1 MHRHAISRLIASALA
16 IALLASTPTL
26 AASPSDADLA
36 EARALSQELVQKL
49 GAALKAQLAAGG
61 PESAVGVC
69 RDLAPSIAGEL
80 SRRSGAR
87 VARVSLKTR
96 NPLLGTPDA
105 WEQTA
110 LADFDA
116 AVAGGQPADKL
127 ERAEVVDEPA
137 GRTLRYVK
145 AIPAAPLC
153 MSCHGGADA
162 IPAPVAAKIAAEY
175 PHDRA
180 VGYTPGQVRGAV
192 TIRKR
197 LD

>member
-1 MHRHAISRLIASALA
+1 MRPRFAALLLAMTISVARPALA
-16 IALLASTPTL
+16 AP
-26 AASPSDADLA
+26 AADTDLA

-69 RDLAPSIAGEL
+69 RDLAPAIAGEL

-87 VARVSLKTR
+87 VARVSLKMR

-105 WEQTA
+105 WEQAA

-180 VGYTPGQVRGAV
+180 VGYAPGQVRGAV